1 MEHRLSVRAPLN
13 KSVAIYYN
21 SLGLLQGQAVDV
33 SRHGMFI
40 RTGRMALPLHALVEI
55 VLPLEQ
61 QNEGQAIRTPAMV
74 VRVSP
79 SGIGVMFGDE
89 LDVLDVN
96 TPEAESA
103 AEEHDRAYPVRAS

>member
-21 SLGLLQGQAVDV
+21 SLGLLQGQAVDM

-40 RTGRMALPLHALVEI
+40 HTGRMALPLHALVEI

-61 QNEGQAIRTPAMV
+61 QNDGQAIRTPAMV

-79 SGIGVMFGDE
+79 NGIGVMFGDE
-89 LDVLDVN
+89 LDI
-96 TPEAESA
+96 PEVKTAEPQHTDS
-103 AEEHDRAYPVRAS
+103 ESSNHAS